1 VRQRTSDDKPVRVS
15 RNEEWKG
22 TKAIRRVAGS
32 LAVTRAIG
40 DAYLKLPQL
49 RLVCCSSCSYHCLRR
64 PRSVSWL
71 VSTAESVTAIARRC
85 LQQSSNHQD
94 CAH

>member
-1 VRQRTSDDKPVRVS
+1 VLSALVCTYQQVAQVRQRTSDDKPVRVS

-40 DAYLKLPQL
+40 AAYLKLPQL
-49 RLVCCSSCSYHCLRR
+49 RLVCDTVDLFIPVALAISSMRQLFLSA
-64 PRSVSWL
+64 V
-71 VSTAESVTAIARRC
+71 
-85 LQQSSNHQD
+85 
-94 CAH
+94 

>member
-49 RLVCCSSCSYHCLRR
+49 RSVCDTVDLFISVALAISSMRQLF
-64 PRSVSWL
+64 
-71 VSTAESVTAIARRC
+71 
-85 LQQSSNHQD
+85 SS
-94 CAH
+94 AV